1 MNDLQTKS
9 GRYVSVTGVLAEIRK
24 GRAATRRSRPEP
36 THTPGLHSSRAI
48 IRPRIRRDPS

>member
-1 MNDLQTKS
+1 MKDLETKS

-24 GRAATRRSRPEP
+24 GRATTRRSRPAP
-36 THTPGLHSSRAI
+36 THTPGLHPSRPI